1 MSDCK
6 IYIYKGKEYTEMQL
20 AKRLASDT
28 SLVDRFR
35 AQEQRGQDSD
45 YAPEDMDTFKKK
57 VEAMQKTMNVE
68 VVYDDSISSSRL
80 LGKND
85 PRTLAAGRPVIVINP
100 NQLFK
105 TTAIHEFGHVFID
118 SFPGGLSN
126 PRLIKALKELSPLL
140 KITLEIDGVGGED
153 TPLEAFAVLVS
164 PS

>member
-1 MSDCK
+1 
-6 IYIYKGKEYTEMQL
+6 
-20 AKRLASDT
+20 
-28 SLVDRFR
+28 
-35 AQEQRGQDSD
+35 
-45 YAPEDMDTFKKK
+45 MDTFKKK

-126 PRLIKALKELSPLL
+126 PRLIKALKELEGT
-140 KITLEIDGVGGED
+140 K
-153 TPLEAFAVLVS
+153 LEADVKREYPDLTPDQLKKEILVTAIGREGS
-164 PS
+164 EIFEDRAKATSFDKFKTWLFDYLRRTFG